1 VRRVVEQL
9 RANGDPPGLLLC
21 DACHGTIEVVDFTAF
36 VLSHLPRPRHRVL
49 EIGCGDGELTRAL
62 AAAGHDALGIDPAAP
77 AGPLF
82 RRLKL
87 EDLEPDEFF
96 DAVVAARTL
105 HHVTDLDIALDR
117 IAAHLPQEGLVI
129 VDELGWDLLDAATAE
144 WYWSRWRLLPA
155 SGAEAAPPTVDE
167 CREDWDAEHVGL
179 HGYARLRDELDL
191 RFDERHFSWEPYLYR
206 LLGGVASES
215 LERSLIDSGLI
226 RPLGFRYV
234 GAR

>member
-1 VRRVVEQL
+1 
-9 RANGDPPGLLLC
+9 
-21 DACHGTIEVVDFTAF
+21 VDFTAF
-36 VLSHLPRPRHRVL
+36 VLSHLPRPRRRVL
-49 EIGCGDGELTRAL
+49 EIGCGDGELTRAI
-62 AAAGHDALGIDPAAP
+62 AATGHDALGIDPAAP

-87 EDLEPDEFF
+87 EDLEEDELF

-117 IAAHLPQEGLVI
+117 IAAHLPQGGLVI

-155 SGAEAAPPTVDE
+155 SGGHAAPPTVDE

-191 RFDERHFSWEPYLYR
+191 RFRERHFSWEPYLYR
-206 LLGGVASES
+206 LLGGVASEP